1 MIGKKIVHIESCD
14 STNNYIAKLISG
26 GNIDFGT
33 VILADE
39 QTNGKGQRG
48 SKWQSRPAENM
59 IFSLYLDSANLSV
72 KNQFILT
79 QFVSVSL
86 VRALLKFGLNASI
99 KWPNDIYVNGKKIAG
114 VLIEN
119 QMSGMMLSGSIIGIG
134 LNINQTDFGQLN
146 ATSLKLEKGVFTK
159 VSEVAYLI
167 INELNSAWEEVLN
180 IHTNR
185 LNETYLEYLWRL
197 NEKASFRDKNGE
209 FEGIIRGT
217 EENGLL
223 RMERNGEMVKYDLKE
238 ISFVIST

>member
-14 STNNYIAKLISG
+14 STNNYIANLISG

-134 LNINQTDFGQLN
+134 LNINQTDFGLLN
-146 ATSLKLEKGVFTK
+146 ATSVKLEKGVFTK

-209 FEGIIRGT
+209 FEGVIRGT

>member
-14 STNNYIAKLISG
+14 STNNYIANLISG

-86 VRALLKFGLNASI
+86 VRSLLKFGLNASI

-146 ATSLKLEKGVFTK
+146 ATSLKLEKGAFSA
-159 VSEVAYLI
+159 VSEVAYVI
-167 INELNSAWEEVLN
+167 INELNFAWENVLHRHASR
-180 IHTNR
+180 I
-185 LNETYLEYLWRL
+185 NETYLEYLWRL

-217 EENGLL
+217 EENVLL

>member
-167 INELNSAWEEVLN
+167 INELNSA
-180 IHTNR
+180 
-185 LNETYLEYLWRL
+185 YLEYLWRL